1 MSLREDTHARLV
13 RLLRDKAVDTCSMWC
28 DLVRQDVEHRL
39 GHTGEV
45 GPIEDPEYA
54 ATLDA
59 YSAITG
65 ALDLVRRVGP

>member
-13 RLLRDKAVDTCSMWC
+13 RLLAADVADICSMWC
-28 DLVRQDVEHRL
+28 DLVRQDVERRL
-39 GHTGEV
+39 GHTGEI

-59 YSAITG
+59 YSAVNE
-65 ALDLVRRVGP
+65 ALDVVRRVGP